1 MDTFNFSF
9 FEDKPQESQTDAE
22 DTSSTPTSATS
33 ENEAPHGTVADDD
46 DPFGFNAF
54 DIHEGVPETTA
65 EDLTLDAPPAS
76 PVASEPEDDFG
87 FSSLSGSNVN
97 KSGRSDTFPDLAFAP
112 STSSDDEPMDVD
124 FDDIRIENDN
134 EADAFGDLDFS
145 PESYDAMTTEAGEA
159 LTLSSSDSFDLPE
172 MDAQPVAEM
181 ESFSLPPTPAE
192 VEAQPVEELEPFAL
206 AQIPAEVEPE
216 PEEIPEIA
224 TVLPPIEP
232 TEIRASVVPAVF
244 LTPAPIPP
252 APAPPV
258 PVPPAAAPEPVAQ
271 PKLVAL
277 AEPTIEEVP
286 PTPVPASTPAAR
298 EGRPR
303 PARFLTTDDPYGEVA
318 PPRERL
324 RVAVLGASGIGKNH
338 ARWLARH
345 SCDVVSFLGSSDE
358 SVDLTRSH
366 LEAHMG
372 FSGRGYSDLGRLLN
386 ETQPQAVCIASPSDL
401 HYAQAM
407 QCLEA
412 GVHVLC
418 EKPLVYAP
426 TRPRRENADG
436 ARELLKAAAK
446 RNLVL
451 ATQLQYGA
459 ATPILCRLAGV
470 SPFEVGDFAMEIET
484 TNPKSPRDPK
494 ELWVDLASHPLSV
507 AQYLAGDGGEI
518 VQETLQIQPSRSA
531 YTSEVTARF
540 GVRCHEGRLL
550 MCRVIVRWFDKI
562 VDNRDPRRRFSF
574 NGRVVQ
580 YSGVKSPDGTYI
592 AQYVAP
598 DGYISH
604 YSDPVDYLIGNF
616 VRTCWGEDQLI
627 FSAEQGVQNLDWL
640 LSTVEKL

>member
-9 FEDKPQESQTDAE
+9 FEDKPQESQTDTE
-22 DTSSTPTSATS
+22 ETSSSPSANTS
-33 ENEAPHGTVADDD
+33 ESEAKPDDS
-46 DPFGFNAF
+46 DPFGFDAF
-54 DIHEGVPETTA
+54 DMSGGAPDADV
-65 EDLTLDAPPAS
+65 EDLTFAAPNAPAS
-76 PVASEPEDDFG
+76 APEDDFDL
-87 FSSLSGSNVN
+87 SSLSSEFSLNEN
-97 KSGRSDTFPDLAFAP
+97 ESGKDEGFPSLAFAP
-112 STSSDDEPMDVD
+112 SATTPSEPIDTG
-124 FDDIRIENDN
+124 FDDIRVENGN
-134 EADAFGDLDFS
+134 MEDAFADLSFT
-145 PESYDAMTTEAGEA
+145 PESLTAEANEL
-159 LTLSSSDSFDLPE
+159 LTLGTTDSFDLPDLE
-172 MDAQPVAEM
+172 PSAEP
-181 ESFSLPPTPAE
+181 ESFAGFET
-192 VEAQPVEELEPFAL
+192 PVELEAL
-206 AQIPAEVEPE
+206 SEPE
-216 PEEIPEIA
+216 PPSAPEIA
-224 TVLPPIEP
+224 TVLPPVDSS
-232 TEIRASVVPAVF
+232 EIRASVVPAVF
-244 LTPAPIPP
+244 LTPASAPP
-252 APAPPV
+252 APPLETPPV
-258 PVPPAAAPEPVAQ
+258 PEVEEEEIVAETPPPA
-271 PKLVAL
+271 
-277 AEPTIEEVP
+277 
-286 PTPVPASTPAAR
+286 PTPAPREAKAR
-298 EGRPR
+298 AK

-318 PPRERL
+318 PPRDRL
-324 RVAVLGASGIGKNH
+324 RVAILGASGIGKNH
-338 ARWLARH
+338 ARWFAKN

-358 SVDLTRSH
+358 SVDLTRAH
-366 LEAHMG
+366 LRAHMG
-372 FSGRGYSDLGRLLN
+372 FSGQGYSDLGRLLN
-386 ETQPQAVCIASPSDL
+386 ETQPQAVCIASPSHL

-412 GVHVLC
+412 GIHVLC

-426 TRPRRENADG
+426 TRPKRENADG
-436 ARELLKAAAK
+436 ARELLKAASR

-494 ELWVDLASHPLSV
+494 ELWVDLAPHPLSV

-518 VQETLQIQPSRSA
+518 VEETLQIMPSRSA

-540 GVRCHEGRLL
+540 GVRCDGGRLL

-616 VRTCWGEDQLI
+616 VRTCWDEDQLI
-627 FSAEQGVQNLDWL
+627 LSSEQGVQNLDWL
-640 LSTVEKL
+640 LTTVEKL